1 MNSNM
6 EETTTLPLNISD
18 VNKPM
23 IFTNRLHMLLHS
35 IALCF
40 LFYYRLCYFFQS
52 RATPPL
58 LLPWILVFLSE
69 IILSFI
75 WILGQAYRWN
85 PISRTVFPQRL
96 PEDQKL
102 PHIDVFICTADPTK
116 EPTIDV
122 MNILLSAMA
131 LDYPPDKL
139 HLYVS
144 DDGGSAVTLN
154 GMRVAW
160 KFARWWIPFC
170 TRYRIRCRCPKA
182 YFSSQESDDDFGGD
196 MEFVAHRKM
205 IKEKYE
211 VFKEDM
217 LRFREDEVHSG
228 DATGITSQ
236 NHASII
242 EVCFWQVI
250 QEDSRDEIEPVN
262 LPSLVYVSR
271 EKKPSHP
278 HHFKA
283 GALNA
288 LYRISAVMSNSPYI
302 LVLDCDMFCSEPDS
316 VRQALCFHLDPKL
329 SPSLAYVQFP
339 QKFHNISK
347 NDIYDSQHRSAYKV
361 LWQGM
366 DGLKGPVLSGT
377 GFYMKREALY
387 GNYTIKGTE
396 LEPQQQFG
404 ASNKLIKSLKQ
415 QNFTPDLMNDGKAL
429 PDEETLLLASCNYE
443 TNTKWGQEIGFLY
456 GTVCEDVHTGFMLN
470 CNGWNS
476 VFCDPSKPQFLG
488 NSTTNLNELLIQ
500 GTRWGSGL
508 LDIGSSRFCPLI
520 YGPLRMSLLQSLCVA
535 ELTYFPL
542 YCLPLWCFAIVP
554 QLCLLYGFSL
564 CPKVS
569 DPFFFIFLFIFLS
582 SLTKHLVE
590 VLTTGG
596 TFRKW
601 IIEQRIW
608 MMKSVTCHFYGL
620 LDATLK
626 KLGLR
631 EGSFMPTNKV
641 EDHEQTMLY
650 QMDKYDFRT
659 SKMFLVPMVAII
671 IFNMSCFFGGIYRVA
686 SVGNWNSMFM
696 QLLLPCYVIVVNYPI
711 IEGLIRKDK
720 GSISTSVIILSNFLV
735 IIIHF
740 ILSPLL
746 I

>member
-18 VNKPM
+18 VNKTM

-35 IALCF
+35 IA
-40 LFYYRLCYFFQS
+40 
-52 RATPPL
+52 
-58 LLPWILVFLSE
+58 
-69 IILSFI
+69 
-75 WILGQAYRWN
+75 
-85 PISRTVFPQRL
+85 
-96 PEDQKL
+96 
-102 PHIDVFICTADPTK
+102 
-116 EPTIDV
+116 
-122 MNILLSAMA
+122 
-131 LDYPPDKL
+131 
-139 HLYVS
+139 LYVS

-242 EVCFWQVI
+242 EVI

>member
-18 VNKPM
+18 VNKTM

-52 RATPPL
+52 RANSS
-58 LLPWILVFLSE
+58 ILF
-69 IILSFI
+69 
-75 WILGQAYRWN
+75 
-85 PISRTVFPQRL
+85 
-96 PEDQKL
+96 
-102 PHIDVFICTADPTK
+102 
-116 EPTIDV
+116 
-122 MNILLSAMA
+122 M
-131 LDYPPDKL
+131 
-139 HLYVS
+139 YVS

-242 EVCFWQVI
+242 EVI

-720 GSISTSVIILSNFLV
+720 GSISTSVIILSNFLKLV
-735 IIIHF
+735 AKKEKERF
-740 ILSPLL
+740 WKKLEEDRRSGVENGSKRYG
-746 I
+746 